1 MPDVHAPHAA
11 VRTWRDFF
19 IHIST
24 ITIGLLIAI
33 ALEQC
38 VEIPGETAD
47 IWVMNREQADVVADA
62 AAAADSALRG
72 LLWRTRW
79 NLKFEE
85 GIVRGAKNYDE
96 VLINLASQNN

>member
-1 MPDVHAPHAA
+1 MLDVHAPHVA
-11 VRTWRDFF
+11 VHTWR
-19 IHIST
+19 
-24 ITIGLLIAI
+24 
-33 ALEQC
+33 
-38 VEIPGETAD
+38 IPDETD
-47 IWVMNREQADVVADA
+47 DVWVMNREQANEVAHA

-96 VLINLASQNN
+96 VLMDLASQNH